1 MIPNKLNEEQK
12 KLFENLSKVEDK
24 VVQNYGE

>member
-1 MIPNKLNEEQK
+1 MIPNKLTEEQK
-12 KLFENLSKVEDK
+12 ILFENLSKVEDK